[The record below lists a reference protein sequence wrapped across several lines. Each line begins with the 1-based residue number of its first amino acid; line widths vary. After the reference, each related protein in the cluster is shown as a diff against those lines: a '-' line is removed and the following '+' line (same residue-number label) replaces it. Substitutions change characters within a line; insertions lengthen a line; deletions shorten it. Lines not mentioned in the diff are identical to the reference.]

1 MSWVKASKDR
11 HVSDTITQWPPLL
24 QRRRLAGLFT
34 DTAVELEY
42 YCIGDTARI
51 ACGPG
56 HITPAPTPPEVP
68 GGIGVG
74 CAHIQDLGAPNL
86 GISTSSISA
95 SGPSA
100 GRSLA

>member
-11 HVSDTITQWPPLL
+11 HVSDTITEWSPLL
-24 QRRRLAGLFT
+24 QRRRLAGPFT
-34 DTAVELEY
+34 DTAVELED
-42 YCIGDTARI
+42 YCIGDTACI
-51 ACGPG
+51 A
-56 HITPAPTPPEVP
+56 APTPPEVP
-68 GGIGVG
+68 GAIGIG
-74 CAHIQDLGAPNL
+74 CAHIQDPGAPNF